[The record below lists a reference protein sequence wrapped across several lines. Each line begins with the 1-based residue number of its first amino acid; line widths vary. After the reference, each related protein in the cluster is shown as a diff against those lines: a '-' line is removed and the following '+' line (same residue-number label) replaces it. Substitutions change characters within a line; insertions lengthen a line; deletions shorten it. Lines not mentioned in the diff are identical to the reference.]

1 MATNQDGLRKL
12 AALIRERNAIDADIA
27 QIIDRPAEKG
37 HVGEYIASELFD
49 IDLEENATNP
59 GYDGRFRGGPLSGKS
74 VNIKW
79 YAKREGL
86 LDINESHLPDYFL
99 VLAGPKAT
107 QLRSVGSTRP
117 WLIAEVFLLEAGPLL
132 ERLRERGVKIGVA
145 TSVRTAEWEEAR
157 IYPGDG
163 RSPLPLSDM
172 NLQILSEFGDHKY

>member
-1 MATNQDGLRKL
+1 MDNLNHQ
-12 AALIRERNAIDADIA
+12 AAGI
-27 QIIDRPAEKG
+27 
-37 HVGEYIASELFD
+37 F
-49 IDLEENATNP
+49 
-59 GYDGRFRGGPLSGKS
+59 
-74 VNIKW
+74 
-79 YAKREGL
+79 
-86 LDINESHLPDYFL
+86 
-99 VLAGPKAT
+99 AGPKAT